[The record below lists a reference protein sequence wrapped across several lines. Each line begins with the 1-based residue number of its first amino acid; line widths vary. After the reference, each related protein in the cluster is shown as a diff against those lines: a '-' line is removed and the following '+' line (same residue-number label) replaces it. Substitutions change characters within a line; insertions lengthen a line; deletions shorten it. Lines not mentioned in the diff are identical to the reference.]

1 MAGNGFIRI
10 DDSQIRELDGL
21 LSGTLPR
28 ELDKARRIALAR
40 TRRGVAMRMSTLI
53 TDRGEVKYNVGAM
66 RVRRGIKIT
75 SIRNSAFFVIG
86 SNKPLSLTSFLN
98 TSQRKGRKPPKGS
111 SRRRRIG
118 AGLFFSVR
126 KGEKL
131 RISSGFILN
140 VNSRQAF
147 RREFM
152 SGQRGRQVHQYPIK
166 RLVGPSIANMMNRN
180 NAEEDLVKFLQE
192 RFDSELESAINYAIK
207 RRR

>member
-21 LSGTLPR
+21 LSGTLPQ

-40 TRRGVAMRMSTLI
+40 TRRGVPLRMSSLL
-53 TDRGEVKYNVGAM
+53 TDRGEVKYNVGPM
-66 RVRRGIKIT
+66 RVRQGIKVTRIA
-75 SIRNSAFFVIG
+75 NSAFFVLG
-86 SNKPLSLTSFLN
+86 SNKPLSLTTFKGTRQL
-98 TSQRKGRKPPKGS
+98 KGRKIPRSHGRRKG
-111 SRRRRIG
+111 G
-118 AGLFFSVR
+118 GVSVAIR
-126 KGEKL
+126 KGERL

-147 RREFM
+147 RREFI
-152 SGQRGRQVHQYPIK
+152 SGRQAKRYPIK

-180 NAEEDLVKFLQE
+180 NAEEDLVVFLQE
-192 RFDSELESAINYAIK
+192 RFDSELERAINYAIK